1 MRFRWGQAL
10 FVFLIVWLLVLL
22 YLVFPL
28 WRSSENEEKLV
39 QAQNEVS
46 RLNSENEK
54 LRDLLKGV
62 QEQLDTLKLAN
73 HRNDA
78 AVDNHEKQENVDKV
92 EKLRQEV
99 SNIVDGPSKNY
110 ELSRRKIQRD
120 VNEFW
125 FFVRSKLEQAAKK
138 ASDKMNQVLIH

>member
-28 WRSSENEEKLV
+28 WKSSENEEKLV

-62 QEQLDTLKLAN
+62 QEQLDALKLAN
-73 HRNDA
+73 HRSDA
-78 AVDNHEKQENVDKV
+78 AADNQKQENVDKV

-99 SNIVDGPSKNY
+99 STIVDGPSKNY
-110 ELSRRKIQRD
+110 ELARRKIQRD

-125 FFVRSKLEQAAKK
+125 FFVRSKLEQAAKQ
-138 ASDKMNQVLIH
+138 ASDKLNQVLIQ

>member
-10 FVFLIVWLLVLL
+10 LVFLIVWLLVLL

-28 WRSSENEEKLV
+28 WKSSENEEKLA

-62 QEQLDTLKLAN
+62 QEQLETLKLAN
-73 HRNDA
+73 HRSDA
-78 AVDNHEKQENVDKV
+78 AADHQKQENVDKV

-99 SNIVDGPSKNY
+99 SNIVDGPSKIY

-125 FFVRSKLEQAAKK
+125 FFVRSKLEQAAKH
-138 ASDKMNQVLIH
+138 ASDKMNQVLIQ